1 MVNKQV
7 FIIKLIHSIIFFI
20 MVICLFYVLY
30 GAFTRTYNVILLIAL
45 AAIFL
50 EGLVLLLNRWQCPLT
65 NLAKRYGDETGTI
78 TDIFLPAWLS
88 PHTFK
93 IFGALLAIG
102 LVMLGFGYFMK

>member
-7 FIIKLIHSIIFFI
+7 FFIKLIHSIIFFI

-30 GAFTRTYNVILLIAL
+30 GAFTKTYNEILLIAL

-50 EGLVLLLNRWQCPLT
+50 EGLILLLNRWQCPLT
-65 NLAKRYGDETGTI
+65 NLAKRYGDKTGTI
-78 TDIFLPAWLS
+78 TDIFLPAWLA

-102 LVMLGFGYFMK
+102 LVMLGFGYFIK